1 MPNTRRNALLLL
13 HFTILIWGSTG
24 ILGKLIEQPTAHIV
38 LVRVIIGAA
47 GLLAYAL
54 LSRTPLIPI
63 RKEVPNYVFTGVLIA
78 AHWITFYGA
87 IKMSS
92 ASIAAA
98 CLSTSTLFTALMEP
112 FWFKRRILLYEVVLG
127 AIVIG
132 ALALIFG
139 LEMEHRMG
147 ILVAVLSSFL
157 SAWFNIVNGVLI
169 KRDNAVRIGF
179 YEMLTVL
186 IVIYAWAFATS
197 DLPQPIWNMPARDMW
212 SLLALGLVCTTFAF
226 VAGIAVM
233 KVLTPFTVMLA
244 VNLEP
249 VYTIIIALLIW
260 PESET
265 MRPGSYAG
273 IALILA
279 CLFVNGWLQRR
290 RPAAQI
296 VEPDPL
302 TQG

>member
-1 MPNTRRNALLLL
+1 VPSTRRNALLLL

-47 GLLAYAL
+47 GLFAYAL
-54 LSRTPLIPI
+54 LSRTPIIPI
-63 RKEVPNYVFTGVLIA
+63 RKEIPNYVFTGVLIA

-112 FWFKRRILLYEVVLG
+112 FWFKRRILMYEVVLG
-127 AIVIG
+127 GIVIG

-139 LEMEHRMG
+139 LEMNHRMG

-186 IVIYAWAFATS
+186 IVMYAWAFATS

-290 RPAAQI
+290 RPQAQI

>member
-1 MPNTRRNALLLL
+1 VPSTRRNALLLL

-38 LVRVIIGAA
+38 LLRVIIGAA
-47 GLLAYAL
+47 GLFAYAL
-54 LSRTPLIPI
+54 LSRTPIIPI
-63 RKEVPNYVFTGVLIA
+63 RKEIPNYVFTGVLIA

-112 FWFKRRILLYEVVLG
+112 FWFKRKILLYEVVLG
-127 AIVIG
+127 AIVIA

-139 LEMEHRMG
+139 LEMDHRMG

-179 YEMLTVL
+179 YEMFTVL
-186 IVIYAWAFATS
+186 IVMYAWAFATS

-273 IALILA
+273 IALILV

-290 RPAAQI
+290 RPQAQI

>member
-1 MPNTRRNALLLL
+1 MD
-13 HFTILIWGSTG
+13 
-24 ILGKLIEQPTAHIV
+24 
-38 LVRVIIGAA
+38 
-47 GLLAYAL
+47 
-54 LSRTPLIPI
+54 
-63 RKEVPNYVFTGVLIA
+63 
-78 AHWITFYGA
+78 
-87 IKMSS
+87 
-92 ASIAAA
+92 
-98 CLSTSTLFTALMEP
+98 
-112 FWFKRRILLYEVVLG
+112 
-127 AIVIG
+127 
-132 ALALIFG
+132 
-139 LEMEHRMG
+139 HRMG

-179 YEMLTVL
+179 YEMFTVL
-186 IVIYAWAFATS
+186 IVMYAWAFATS

-290 RPAAQI
+290 RPQAQI

>member
-1 MPNTRRNALLLL
+1 MPSTRRNALLLL

-47 GLLAYAL
+47 GLFAYAL
-54 LSRTPLIPI
+54 LSRTPIIPI
-63 RKEVPNYVFTGVLIA
+63 RNEIPNYVFTGVLIA

-112 FWFKRRILLYEVVLG
+112 FWFKRRILMYEVVLG
-127 AIVIG
+127 GIVIG

-139 LEMEHRMG
+139 LEMNHRMG

-186 IVIYAWAFATS
+186 IVMYAWAFATS

-273 IALILA
+273 IALILV

-290 RPAAQI
+290 RPQGQI

>member
-1 MPNTRRNALLLL
+1 VPSTRRNALLLL

-47 GLLAYAL
+47 GLLAYAV
-54 LSRTPLIPI
+54 LSRTPLMPI
-63 RKEVPNYVFTGVLIA
+63 RKEIPNYVFTGVLIA
-78 AHWITFYGA
+78 AHWIAFYGA
-87 IKMSS
+87 IKLSS

-112 FWFKRRILLYEVVLG
+112 FWFKRKILFYEVVLG
-127 AIVIG
+127 AIVIA
-132 ALALIFG
+132 ALGLIFG
-139 LEMEHRMG
+139 LEMTYRTG

-186 IVIYAWAFATS
+186 VVMYAWAFGTN

-273 IALILA
+273 IALILI

-290 RPAAQI
+290 RPAEQI